1 MSIKQNGGIFGRN
14 PTFNDVTIE
23 GQLTFDGDI
32 DVNSDLTVGG
42 DLEVAKAT
50 GTSSPDPVE
59 LKLRTQSNGSSWSLT
74 DPWGVIDFY
83 SDDSSAAG
91 PKSQVQIQAIATNTN
106 GGNSGLDFKLYNTTA
121 TELQSY
127 LKISNGGSN
136 STRHVDITGPGGLY
150 LTGGGNVIMNNG
162 AGIDFSATSG
172 TGTSELF
179 DDYEEGTWTPTLV
192 GSTSAGTATFV
203 SGPTGFY
210 TKIGNQVTVYFDW
223 NISAH
228 TGTGAL
234 RVNGL
239 PFALGSGVGVG
250 AIMDGNYTYSAGR
263 TRLVPYVVGS
273 VLRFY
278 QVGSGVGYIENA
290 LDTSH
295 QINGSV
301 TYTV

>member
-1 MSIKQNGGIFGRN
+1 MTIKQNGGIFGRN

-23 GQLTFDGDI
+23 GELTFDGDI
-32 DVNSDLTVGG
+32 DVNSDLKVQGDIEGSGNISTQGG
-42 DLEVAKAT
+42 YFGIIPSVANIA
-50 GTSSPDPVE
+50 GDYIE
-59 LKLRTQSNGSSWSLT
+59 GLRTRVNTGVGNA
-74 DPWGVIDFY
+74 WGTLIR
-83 SDDSSAAG
+83 
-91 PKSQVQIQAIATNTN
+91 
-106 GGNSGLDFKLYNTTA
+106 
-121 TELQSY
+121 
-127 LKISNGGSN
+127 
-136 STRHVDITGPGGLY
+136 TRVTSV
-150 LTGGGNVIMNNG
+150 GGGNKSGSELQFLVSSPGTTAQLHALTISDSGNLVIVNSGN
-162 AGIDFSATSG
+162 GIDFSATSG

-203 SGPTGFY
+203 SGPTGIY

-239 PFALGSGVGVG
+239 PFAKVAGVGVG
-250 AIMDGNYTYSAGR
+250 TIMDGNYTYSAGR
-263 TRLVPYVVGS
+263 PRLVPYVVGS

-278 QVGSGVGYIENA
+278 GVGDGVGYLENA